1 MRLLLFLFATV
12 ISVGSYAQRT
22 QTLRGKIVD
31 KESKAP
37 LTGVVVSV
45 NDKDVALGGVSDT
58 NGNFQVL
65 QVPVGKRS
73 ISFAYLGY
81 QTATFNDVLVT
92 SAKEVI
98 LNIELEE
105 SAVKM
110 SEVTVLHKREHIN
123 DMAIVSARQFDVQE
137 TERYAGSRADPARMA
152 SNFAGAQG
160 GDDSRNDIVIRGNS
174 PQGVLWRLEG
184 IDIPNPN
191 HFAVPGTTGGPVSM
205 LNSKTLGNS
214 DFFMG
219 AFPAEYGNANAGV
232 FDLRLRN
239 GNNQQYEFTGQ
250 LGFLGTE
257 LAAEGPIS
265 KKRGS
270 SFLVTYRYSTLQL
283 FQGFNIKIGT
293 TSVPNYQDASFKLN
307 FPIGKNS
314 NLSIFGIGGLSGI
327 DLVVSTLKEPSAQL
341 YGESDRDQY
350 FKANAGI
357 LGGSYTWNANK
368 KTVVKLTVAETA
380 NDIWAKHVKVF
391 RGANFSLDSM
401 KDILGYDFATYSTV
415 AHLFVNKK
423 INARR
428 TLKVGL
434 INNYYYSDLIDS
446 SRQYPTSR
454 QNWLHRAN
462 YKGGTNLTQAYV
474 QYKYRPTDNITLT
487 AGIHTQYL
495 SLNGSVAFEP
505 RIAGRWAVNDKNIFT
520 AGYGLQSQMQSLY
533 QYYALDS
540 TGVARNKN
548 IGFTRSQHLVVG
560 YERILSNTVRL
571 RTEAYH
577 QYLFEAPVETRVGS
591 SYSGLNQ
598 GSTFSRDFPG
608 QLQNTGIGYNYGVEL
623 TVEKKFSNGYYALL
637 TGSVFDSKAQGN
649 DGVFHNTDFN
659 SNYAFNILGGYEH
672 KIGKYGTFIGG
683 LKATFIGGKL
693 YSPVDTV
700 ASNRIGDMVV
710 KDDARNTL
718 RFPSYFRTDLK
729 VGIRIN
735 ARKLTHEF
743 ALDLVNITN
752 TKNLLSLTYSSD
764 LAAQGDPYPFFKQ
777 YQLGFLPL
785 FYYRV
790 DFGLKRNG
798 K

>member
-1 MRLLLFLFATV
+1 MRLLLSFFALL
-12 ISVGSYAQRT
+12 ISITGFCQST
-22 QTLRGKIVD
+22 QTLRGRVLD
-31 KESKAP
+31 KESKSP
-37 LTGVVVSV
+37 LVGVLVSV
-45 NDKDVALGGVSDT
+45 VEKDFQLGAVSDSD
-58 NGNFQVL
+58 GNYLIAQL
-65 QVPVGKRS
+65 PVGKRKLS
-73 ISFAYLGY
+73 YTYIGY
-81 QTATFNDVLVT
+81 QTVLLTDVLVT

-98 LNIELEE
+98 LNVEMEE

-110 SEVTVLHKREHIN
+110 TEVTVVHKREHIN
-123 DMAIVSARQFDVQE
+123 DMALVSARQFDVQE
-137 TERYAGSRADPARMA
+137 TERYAGSRSDPARMA

-239 GNNQQYEFTGQ
+239 GNNDKYEFTGQ

-257 LAAEGPIS
+257 LAAEGPLS
-265 KKRGS
+265 RKKGS
-270 SFLVTYRYSTLQL
+270 SFLITYRYSTLQL

-307 FPIGKNS
+307 FPIGKSS
-314 NLSIFGIGGLSGI
+314 NLSFFGIGGLSGI
-327 DLVVSTLKEPSAQL
+327 DLIVSTLKEPSAQL

-350 FKANAGI
+350 FNANAGI
-357 LGGSYTWNANK
+357 IGGAYTWNANK
-368 KTVVKLTVAETA
+368 KTVIKLTVAETV

-423 INARR
+423 VSARR
-428 TLKVGL
+428 TFKAGV
-434 INNYYYSDLIDS
+434 INNYYYANLIDS
-446 SRQYPTSR
+446 SRQYPTTR
-454 QNWLHRAN
+454 QDWLHRAN

-474 QYKYRPTDNITLT
+474 QYKYRPTDRITLT
-487 AGIHTQYL
+487 AGVHTQYL

-505 RIAGRWAVNDKNIFT
+505 RIAGRWAVNNNNIFT

-540 TGVARNKN
+540 SGVSRNKN

-560 YERILSNTVRL
+560 YERILSNTIRL

-577 QYLFEAPVETRVGS
+577 QYLFEVPVETRIGS
-591 SYSGLNQ
+591 SYSALNQ

-608 QLQNTGIGYNYGVEL
+608 QLQNTGTGFNYGLEMTL
-623 TVEKKFSNGYYALL
+623 EKKFSNGYYALL

-649 DGVFHNTDFN
+649 DGVFHSTDFN

-672 KIGKYGTFIGG
+672 KLGKYGALIGG

-718 RFPSYFRTDLK
+718 RFPSYFRADLK
-729 VGIRIN
+729 IGVRIN
-735 ARKLTHEF
+735 AKKFTHEI

-764 LAAQGDPYPFFKQ
+764 LAAQGNPYPFFKQ

-785 FYYRV
+785 FSYRI
-790 DFGLKRNG
+790 DFGIKR
-798 K
+798 KV